1 MAEAEQ
7 TSYESF
13 EEPARAEP
21 ATPAERLGAD
31 ARALGQAADHLRTAY
46 RRLAPGLRDPEKR
59 TLRYWRAQQRLQWI
73 VGNYGHLL
81 PEDVVTRYRGR
92 AGRAYL
98 ANGFD
103 ESVPSHRA
111 VLTLRALTREV
122 LAAIEQ
128 TVDQVARRMDHW

>member
-1 MAEAEQ
+1 MAESEA
-7 TSYESF
+7 TSYEPF
-13 EEPARAEP
+13 DEPARP
-21 ATPAERLGAD
+21 TPLTAVERLGAD
-31 ARALGQAADHLRTAY
+31 ARALGQAAEHLRSAY

-73 VGNYGHLL
+73 VANYGHLL
-81 PEDVVTRYRGR
+81 PEETVTRYRGR

-111 VLTLRALTREV
+111 VLVLRALTREV
-122 LAAIEQ
+122 LAAIES